1 MQITF
6 VLVAGL
12 LSALHL
18 ILPVAA
24 QSANETLL
32 SLTSQALGALNDV
45 DTSSSKRSTGCS
57 LSQAYARKDWKFLTS
72 AERTAYITAVKCLMN
87 KPSTADPSFAPGART
102 RYDDF
107 VAIHINQT
115 LSIHGTGNFLTWH
128 RYYTWAYE
136 NALRQECGYE
146 GSQPYWNWFDGSDFA
161 NSPVFDGSATSMGG
175 DGAFVAH
182 NGAVSGFNNI
192 FIPSGSGGG
201 CIQNGPFV
209 NTTVNLG
216 PVSPG
221 MDGMTPSP
229 TGPLGY
235 NPRCLKRDFSKYPVD
250 TWMSLTNLLNITV
263 GSASTSI
270 FKFQNELQGRFSDGF
285 LGMHAAGHYTM
296 GGDASD
302 LFSSPNDPIFF
313 LHHSMLDHIYWIW
326 QALHLNQANTIAGT
340 ITILNNP
347 PAAIRW

>member
-6 VLVAGL
+6 ALVAGL
-12 LSALHL
+12 LSVSHL

-24 QSANETLL
+24 QSANEALL
-32 SLTSQALGALNDV
+32 SLTSQALGVLNDT

-72 AERTAYITAVKCLMN
+72 AEKTAYITAVKCLMN

-161 NSPVFDGSATSMGG
+161 NSPVFDGSATS
-175 DGAFVAH
+175 
-182 NGAVSGFNNI
+182 
-192 FIPSGSGGG
+192 
-201 CIQNGPFV
+201 
-209 NTTVNLG
+209 
-216 PVSPG
+216 
-221 MDGMTPSP
+221 
-229 TGPLGY
+229 
-235 NPRCLKRDFSKYPVD
+235 
-250 TWMSLTNLLNITV
+250 
-263 GSASTSI
+263 
-270 FKFQNELQGRFSDGF
+270 
-285 LGMHAAGHYTM
+285 
-296 GGDASD
+296 
-302 LFSSPNDPIFF
+302 
-313 LHHSMLDHIYWIW
+313 
-326 QALHLNQANTIAGT
+326 
-340 ITILNNP
+340 
-347 PAAIRW
+347 